1 MQQQPGKVELSPVKR
16 FTEFSLIIAGRF
28 ITETET
34 EHKFEFESHLKKR
47 KTYVQI
53 PTEVNLC

>member
-16 FTEFSLIIAGRF
+16 FTEFSLISAGRF
-28 ITETET
+28 ITETE
-34 EHKFEFESHLKKR
+34 HKFKFESHLKKR